1 MITTI
6 NNILKLDQSPC
17 LSSQARMMLATHR
30 GYRTDAQSIQEY
42 HTGSEIIDYEI
53 NELGNLDI
61 LDTMNALY
69 SLNLKTSTDVINEL
83 NVVLGFDFQCL
94 WLTNN
99 MLDVVELYT
108 DGHKR
113 PTTIKNINVP
123 IDKYYI
129 PNTAILISDVGSD
142 GQLFAVS
149 KEYEWYVD
157 TIWCNP
163 LKWNQ
168 AYIITIQ

>member
-6 NNILKLDQSPC
+6 NNISKLDQST
-17 LSSQARMMLATHR
+17 LSLQARMMILTHR
-30 GYRTDAQSIQEY
+30 GYRTDAQSVNEY

-61 LDTMNALY
+61 LDTMNELY
-69 SLNLKTSTDVINEL
+69 SLDLKTSTDVINKL
-83 NVVLGFDFQCL
+83 DPILGSDFQCL
-94 WLTNN
+94 WLATNV
-99 MLDVVELYT
+99 LDVAEFYT

-113 PTTIKNINVP
+113 PKSIQDVDVP

-129 PNTAILISDVGSD
+129 PSTAILISDIGSD

-149 KEYEWYVD
+149 KEY
-157 TIWCNP
+157 T
-163 LKWNQ
+163 WNSK
-168 AYIITIQ
+168 IITGIEN

>member
-6 NNILKLDQSPC
+6 NNISKLDQSTC
-17 LSSQARMMLATHR
+17 LSSQARMMILTHR
-30 GYRTDAQSIQEY
+30 GYRTDAQSVNEY

-61 LDTMNALY
+61 LDTMNELY
-69 SLNLKTSTDVINEL
+69 SLNLTTSTGVVNEL
-83 NVVLGFDFQCL
+83 DTILGSDFQCL
-94 WLTNN
+94 WLANN
-99 MLDVVELYT
+99 MLDVAAFYT

-113 PTTIKNINVP
+113 PTTIQNINVP

-129 PNTAILISDVGSD
+129 PSTAILISDVGSD

-149 KEYEWYVD
+149 KEY
-157 TIWCNP
+157 T
-163 LKWNQ
+163 WNSE
-168 AYIITIQ
+168 IITGSD

>member
-6 NNILKLDQSPC
+6 NNISKLDQSTC
-17 LSSQARMMLATHR
+17 LSSQARMMLLTHR

-61 LDTMNALY
+61 LDTMNELY
-69 SLNLKTSTDVINEL
+69 SLHLKTSTDVINEL
-83 NVVLGFDFQCL
+83 DPILGSNFQCL
-94 WLTNN
+94 WLANN
-99 MLDVVELYT
+99 VLDVAEFYT

-113 PTTIKNINVP
+113 PKSIQNINTT

-129 PNTAILISDVGSD
+129 PSTAILISDVGSD
-142 GQLFAVS
+142 GQLFAV
-149 KEYEWYVD
+149 
-157 TIWCNP
+157 P
-163 LKWNQ
+163 Q
-168 AYIITIQ
+168 AYTWDSETITGITNA

>member
-6 NNILKLDQSPC
+6 NNIPKLDQSTC
-17 LSSQARMMLATHR
+17 LSLQARMMLLTHC

-61 LDTMNALY
+61 LDTMNELY
-69 SLNLKTSTDVINEL
+69 SLNLKTSTDVINKL
-83 NVVLGFDFQCL
+83 NAILRSDFQCL
-94 WLTNN
+94 WLANN
-99 MLDVVELYT
+99 VLDVVEFYT

-113 PTTIKNINVP
+113 PTSIQNINTP

-129 PNTAILISDVGSD
+129 PSTAILISDVGSD
-142 GQLFAVS
+142 GQLFAVP
-149 KEYEWYVD
+149 KGYEWS
-157 TIWCNP
+157 I
-163 LKWNQ
+163 NQ
-168 AYIITIQ
+168 I

>member
-6 NNILKLDQSPC
+6 NNISKLDQSTC
-17 LSSQARMMLATHR
+17 LSPQARMMILTHR
-30 GYRTDAQSIQEY
+30 GYRTDAQSAQEY
-42 HTGSEIIDYEI
+42 HIGSEIISYEI

-61 LDTMNALY
+61 LDTMNELY

-83 NVVLGFDFQCL
+83 NVILGSDFQCL
-94 WLTNN
+94 WLANN
-99 MLDVVELYT
+99 MLDVAELYT

-113 PTTIKNINVP
+113 PTSIQNINVP

-129 PNTAILISDVGSD
+129 PSTAILISDVGSD
-142 GQLFAVS
+142 GQLFVIP

-157 TIWCNP
+157 TID
-163 LKWNQ
+163 KS
-168 AYIITIQ
+168 TGDK

>member
-1 MITTI
+1 MISTI
-6 NNILKLDQSPC
+6 NNISKLDQSTC
-17 LSSQARMMLATHR
+17 LSAQARMMLLTHR

-61 LDTMNALY
+61 LDTMNELY
-69 SLNLKTSTDVINEL
+69 SLNLKISTDVINEL
-83 NVVLGFDFQCL
+83 DSILGSDFQCL
-94 WLTNN
+94 WLANN
-99 MLDVVELYT
+99 VLDVAEFYT

-113 PTTIKNINVP
+113 PKSIQNINTP

-142 GQLFAVS
+142 GQLFAVQQTYTWNS
-149 KEYEWYVD
+149 K
-157 TIWCNP
+157 TI
-163 LKWNQ
+163 
-168 AYIITIQ
+168 IGITNA